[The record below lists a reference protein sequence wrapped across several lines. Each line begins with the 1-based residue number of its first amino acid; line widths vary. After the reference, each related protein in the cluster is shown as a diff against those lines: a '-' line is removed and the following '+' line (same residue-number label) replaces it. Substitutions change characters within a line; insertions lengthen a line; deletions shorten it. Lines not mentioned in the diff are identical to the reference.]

1 MKEIRGITS
10 LILLVLLFWTSTLHA
25 ADPIWEYIYGGDIL
39 PDDASL
45 GTNAWQLMGD
55 NISAE
60 ITDQGELH
68 IDDVGVNH
76 CFFLY
81 NITDAA
87 LMQQATIEARV
98 KVLSKSGS
106 ANFEVLVGMQ
116 DGSNSKWLD
125 LFPDHILLNNT
136 DSTYD
141 VDMTEYRI
149 LRMVRDAADIRIYV
163 DDEEVISE
171 SHVGAGESWIGFIFG
186 AGCTSCTSEQ
196 YWDYLVFTTEGGFS
210 PEELPSYASTLEPE
224 LAGDPSP
231 ASETHDVPH
240 DVSLSWTPGEFAVKH
255 DVYLGTSLA
264 DVNTAEPD
272 TLVSQGQADAVF
284 APDNVLEFG
293 QTYYWRVDEI
303 NGPPDN
309 TIFKGDLWRFTVE
322 PFSIPV
328 ETIMA
333 TASSSHADNM
343 NPENTV
349 NGIGLNELDQHSTE
363 GTEMW
368 LSGMGDAAPSIQ
380 YDFDKVY
387 KLDKLLV
394 WNSNQMIESFVGL
407 GAKDVI
413 IETSV
418 DGAEWTVVEGA
429 ILFNQATGTTNYT
442 ANTVINFGGVLA
454 QSVKI
459 TINAGYGMM
468 PQYGLS
474 EVRFLHIPTFA
485 REPEP
490 ANGSTVDSADVVL
503 GWRSGREATL
513 SEVYLGTDAANLALL
528 GTTAGNSIT
537 ASGLNYA
544 TTYVWSVTEINN
556 AEALTSYASD
566 VWSFTTPDF
575 GTVDDFDQYDDN
587 CSRIFFT
594 WEDGLGHN
602 GGEELEGCDVLPS
615 DGNGGG
621 SIVGNA
627 TAPFAERTIVNDA
640 GSTQSLPFSY
650 DNAFGQSEAMLR
662 LEGQDWTASGV
673 QTLAIAFYGTAG
685 NTGTLYVKINNTK
698 VVYDGDAADITQEQW
713 QQWNIDLTL
722 LNGLQNVT
730 TLTIGVDGASAAGM
744 LYIDDIRLYP

>member
-1 MKEIRGITS
+1 
-10 LILLVLLFWTSTLHA
+10 
-25 ADPIWEYIYGGDIL
+25 
-39 PDDASL
+39 
-45 GTNAWQLMGD
+45 
-55 NISAE
+55 
-60 ITDQGELH
+60 
-68 IDDVGVNH
+68 
-76 CFFLY
+76 
-81 NITDAA
+81 
-87 LMQQATIEARV
+87 MQQATIEARV

-106 ANFEVLVGMQ
+106 ANYEVLVGMQ

-136 DSTYD
+136 NSTYD
-141 VDMTEYRI
+141 VDMTEYHI
-149 LRMVRDAADIRIYV
+149 LRMVRDEADIRIYV

-224 LAGDPSP
+224 LARDPSP
-231 ASETHDVPH
+231 ASEAHDVPH
-240 DVSLSWTPGEFAVKH
+240 DVSLSWTPGKFAVKH
-255 DVYLGTSLA
+255 DVYLGTSSV
-264 DVNTAEPD
+264 DVNTAESD

-284 APDNVLEFG
+284 APDSILEFG

-309 TIFKGDLWRFTVE
+309 TIFKGDLWRFVVE

-328 ETIMA
+328 ETITAM
-333 TASSSHADNM
+333 ASSSHADNM

-349 NGIGLNELDQHSTE
+349 NGTGLNELDQHSTE

-380 YDFDKVY
+380 YDFDKV
-387 KLDKLLV
+387 
-394 WNSNQMIESFVGL
+394 I
-407 GAKDVI
+407 
-413 IETSV
+413 TS
-418 DGAEWTVVEGA
+418 TSM
-429 ILFNQATGTTNYT
+429 T
-442 ANTVINFGGVLA
+442 
-454 QSVKI
+454 
-459 TINAGYGMM
+459 
-468 PQYGLS
+468 
-474 EVRFLHIPTFA
+474 
-485 REPEP
+485 
-490 ANGSTVDSADVVL
+490 
-503 GWRSGREATL
+503 
-513 SEVYLGTDAANLALL
+513 
-528 GTTAGNSIT
+528 TTA
-537 ASGLNYA
+537 
-544 TTYVWSVTEINN
+544 
-556 AEALTSYASD
+556 AESSL
-566 VWSFTTPDF
+566 P
-575 GTVDDFDQYDDN
+575 G
-587 CSRIFFT
+587 
-594 WEDGLGHN
+594 EDGLGHN
-602 GGEELEGCDVLPS
+602 GSEELEGCDVLPS
-615 DGNGGG
+615 SGNGGG

-627 TAPFAERTIVNDA
+627 TAPFAEMTIVNGA

-698 VVYDGDAADITQEQW
+698 VVYDGDTADITQEQW